1 MPNETTSS
9 VADSSTEHQTVQDQ
23 GEAPR
28 KPAGSVE
35 LLYCE
40 KCGGLILGGAKNA
53 QPAPNGNGFY
63 CKKCLAAAPAPVP
76 PAPAVTKSDTAP
88 SLPVAETKEVPKRR
102 PSAAITSVVKRDSG
116 NSRSKIMDLPSRSK
130 RQNAQGKDGKDGG
143 TDNTKLIAGGAA
155 AAAVVLVLGVLM
167 LGGGSKKET
176 ETAKSGTS
184 TRSESPA
191 PEPARAE
198 PVRRG
203 PSTLET
209 PAPKVVLPARSEP
222 YGRPTEP
229 DPIEAARKLE
239 QAERKTEPAVETPQ
253 ARPEPQAEK
262 APTQAEPA
270 KPADPKQVENAARA
284 SNPAPSKGAEEE
296 EDLGKTKDAPKDPAK
311 APGNPFSVGEGGED
325 PTKVLPGQKPA
336 QPPAAATATVPA
348 KPKPLIV
355 KGKAS
360 PIFPSDRDSKTVDHQ
375 SPAMQQGQ
383 KSGIPETKYDGWTFM
398 GRKLDAWNVK
408 SGMLTC
414 DGQMALT
421 LDGFPGKDFEFKFDV
436 ELVGG
441 SGLGVMAGSA
451 KEGILLL
458 AVVPTHVLPGVWDQT
473 KTGNNVMMDNKAAKP
488 HGCKDAWIS
497 VRMLVQAGNADITVA
512 GKPVFKGPLTHAVQ
526 FPQFGFLVLGM
537 NNNPNP
543 KLKIRNA
550 TVLVP

>member
-9 VADSSTEHQTVQDQ
+9 VADSSTEHQTIQDQ
-23 GEAPR
+23 GDAPR

-63 CKKCLAAAPAPVP
+63 CKKCLAAAPAAAV
-76 PAPAVTKSDTAP
+76 PAVTKGDTAP
-88 SLPVAETKEVPKRR
+88 SLPVAETKEVPRRR
-102 PSAAITSVVKRDSG
+102 PSTAITSVVKRDSSGSGGG
-116 NSRSKIMDLPSRSK
+116 NSRSKIMDLPTRLK
-130 RQNAQGKDGKDGG
+130 RQGAQGKDGKDGP
-143 TDNTKLIAGGAA
+143 DNTKLIAGGAA

-176 ETAKSGTS
+176 ETAKNSA
-184 TRSESPA
+184 TRSDNPA

-203 PSTLET
+203 PSTVEP
-209 PAPKVVLPARSEP
+209 PAPKIVLPARSEP
-222 YGRPTEP
+222 LGRPTEP

-239 QAERKTEPAVETPQ
+239 EAERKSDPPAEKPQ
-253 ARPEPQAEK
+253 ARPEPQTEK
-262 APTQAEPA
+262 EPTQPEPA
-270 KPADPKQVENAARA
+270 KPADPKQVEDAAKA
-284 SNPAPSKGAEEE
+284 ANPVVSKGAAEE
-296 EDLGKTKDAPKDPAK
+296 EDLAKTKDAPKDPAK
-311 APGNPFSVGEGGED
+311 APSNPFSVAEGGGED

-336 QPPAAATATVPA
+336 QPPAAAATPA

-355 KGKAS
+355 KGKSS
-360 PIFPSDRDSKTVDHQ
+360 PIFPADRDSKTVDHQ

-408 SGMLTC
+408 SGVLTC
-414 DGQMALT
+414 DGQLALT
-421 LDGFPGKDFEFKFDV
+421 LDGFPAKDFEFKFEV

-441 SGLGVMAGSA
+441 TGLGVMVGSA

-458 AVVPTHVLPGVWDQT
+458 AVVPTHILPGVWDQT
-473 KTGNNVMMDNKAAKP
+473 KTSNNVMMDNKAAKP
-488 HGCKDAWIS
+488 HAWS
-497 VRMLVQAGNADITVA
+497 GDRQAVSKRMKEYWAARRSRHGND
-512 GKPVFKGPLTHAVQ
+512 
-526 FPQFGFLVLGM
+526 
-537 NNNPNP
+537 
-543 KLKIRNA
+543 
-550 TVLVP
+550 